1 MKRAVIAI
9 GLIFIFAAGA
19 QSQGIKVGAGAF
31 GGINIP
37 IVQDDQASG
46 TAFGLRGRIAMK
58 PIFVL
63 EPNVILGKWGE
74 PGEVDGLDLGIDGS
88 KITYFGLD
96 VTIGGAPATPGFKP
110 FVFAGAGFYSIKN
123 DDTGYDES
131 KLGFDGGL
139 GFLFGVTPEIDIDVR
154 GTLMIAPQKEGAK
167 KAALVTGG
175 LTYYF
180 GLGQ

>member
-1 MKRAVIAI
+1 MKKVVIAI
-9 GLIFIFAAGA
+9 GLILIFMSGA
-19 QSQGIKVGAGAF
+19 QAQGIKIGAGVF
-31 GGINIP
+31 GGMNIP
-37 IVQDDQASG
+37 IIQDDQSSG
-46 TAFGLRGRIAMK
+46 TAFGLRGRISLK

-63 EPNVILGKWGE
+63 EPNIMFGKWGE
-74 PGEVDGLDLGIDGS
+74 PGEVDGFDLGIDGS
-88 KITYFGLD
+88 KVTYFGLD
-96 VTIGGAPATPGFKP
+96 VTIGGAPGKPGIKP
-110 FVFAGAGFYSIKN
+110 FGFVGAGFYSIKN

-139 GFLFGVTPEIDIDVR
+139 GIMIGAMPYLDIDVR
-154 GTLMIAPQKEGAK
+154 GTFMIAPQEEGAK